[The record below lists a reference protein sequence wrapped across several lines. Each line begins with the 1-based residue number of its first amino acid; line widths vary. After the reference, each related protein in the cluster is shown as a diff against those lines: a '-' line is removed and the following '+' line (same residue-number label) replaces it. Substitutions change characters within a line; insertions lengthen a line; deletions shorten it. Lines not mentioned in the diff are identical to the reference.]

1 MEAVF
6 ILLTVFG
13 SPVAILAVLR
23 HYRLKEKQLQA
34 GIDGQG
40 QQLLLA
46 RCEELEARVQTL
58 ETIVCEGDLEAAW
71 LRERLLA
78 WVKKNRDESKPNEP
92 AVDKETEDRLK
103 ALGYAN

>member
-34 GIDGQG
+34 GIDGQS
-40 QQLLLA
+40 QKLLLA

-58 ETIVCEGDLEAAW
+58 ETIVCEGDLEAAAKI
-71 LRERLLA
+71 REAARSGELPASTRRALLGG
-78 WVKKNRDESKPNEP
+78 KTD
-92 AVDKETEDRLK
+92 
-103 ALGYAN
+103 